1 MNIYVDID
9 ETICF
14 YEGERHYPLAIPN
27 KENISYTMKD
37 TILNIGQLEEQLQK

>member
-14 YEGERHYPLAIPN
+14 YEGERNYLLAIPN
-27 KENISYTMKD
+27 KKNYGVNKNCKEIFLICY
-37 TILNIGQLEEQLQK
+37 

>member
-14 YEGERHYPLAIPN
+14 YEGDRNYLLKAIPN
-27 KENISYTMKD
+27 SKYS
-37 TILNIGQLEEQLQK
+37 